1 VLVSEHLFIVSRH
14 HPGLYGYLSREFSDE
29 ADVTVILDRRAG
41 ERRVR
46 GERRRV
52 SSRGDRRQTDRRVHG
67 EIASQINSL
76 GYAFVRL
83 S

>member
-1 VLVSEHLFIVSRH
+1 MLVSEHLFIVSRH

-29 ADVTVILDRRAG
+29 VDVTVILDRRAG
-41 ERRVR
+41 ERRAR
-46 GERRRV
+46 GERRV
-52 SSRGDRRQTDRRVHG
+52 PSRGDRRQTDRRVHG

>member
-1 VLVSEHLFIVSRH
+1 MLVSEHRFIVSRH

-29 ADVTVILDRRAG
+29 VDVTVILDRRAG
-41 ERRVR
+41 ERRMR
-46 GERRRV
+46 GELGV

>member
-1 VLVSEHLFIVSRH
+1 MLVSEHLFIVSRH

-29 ADVTVILDRRAG
+29 ADVTVILDRRTG
-41 ERRVR
+41 QRRVR
-46 GERRRV
+46 GERRV
-52 SSRGDRRQTDRRVHG
+52 STRGDRRQSDRRVHM